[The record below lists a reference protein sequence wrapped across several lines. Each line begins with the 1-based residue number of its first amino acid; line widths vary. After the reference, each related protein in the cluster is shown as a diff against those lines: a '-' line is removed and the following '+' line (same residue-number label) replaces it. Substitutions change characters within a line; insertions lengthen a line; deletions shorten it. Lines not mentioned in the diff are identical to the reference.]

1 MSNAN
6 FTEIS
11 PMELGNVFDLIGK
24 KWMLVTAGDQN
35 KFNTMTASWG
45 GMGVMWHKNIAV
57 TVIRPS
63 RYTYEFVDNN
73 DTFS

>member
-35 KFNTMTASWG
+35 KFNTMTAS
-45 GMGVMWHKNIAV
+45 
-57 TVIRPS
+57 R
-63 RYTYEFVDNN
+63 RYGRYVA
-73 DTFS
+73 